1 VLRDQVLELGPFIGA
16 PTPHTRIK
24 VGDGPDVPKSDNYL
38 SCDADTQSELVV
50 LIRDQRDVVVA
61 QIDIDSHT
69 PPAFGSAA
77 LDAVSDVASCLG
89 RLWRGYGSL

>member
-69 PPAFGSAA
+69 PQRSAA
-77 LDAVSDVASCLG
+77 RS
-89 RLWRGYGSL
+89 WTP